1 MGVDNLFTFRLLHLY
16 TYINMKYQ
24 KGFAPLVIILLVV
37 LGVGIVGGG
46 YVVVKDKKQQK
57 QLEAEKNDLKQ
68 FNQETNYQ
76 NPDTSNPSPE
86 TSVNNQTTTKS
97 STTAKQETVQIL
109 GYISK
114 DQVGIIKIGA
124 QMPSQDSLLRE
135 GYLLTEKII
144 SAEGSPQKI
153 YIVTQ
158 NGKQLLTFYH
168 RPDFNV
174 GIHNIMVQSSGF
186 TTDKGIAIGSTISDF
201 IKAYPTYRLWH
212 TLEEGEKFVLNTAID
227 APTPQFFL
235 KREDLADS
243 KKDFWRKEINISDF
257 NADAKITEIR
267 VY

>member
-158 NGKQLLTFYH
+158 NGKQLLTFY
-168 RPDFNV
+168 
-174 GIHNIMVQSSGF
+174 
-186 TTDKGIAIGSTISDF
+186 
-201 IKAYPTYRLWH
+201 
-212 TLEEGEKFVLNTAID
+212 
-227 APTPQFFL
+227 
-235 KREDLADS
+235 
-243 KKDFWRKEINISDF
+243 
-257 NADAKITEIR
+257 
-267 VY
+267 